1 MAAKNQGS
9 APTAIGLNR
18 YVHFGFFA
26 AGFVLAYVLIKIV
39 ESLWGLLWASND
51 LVVSGIAVVIA
62 AAVTIYGWRHPRVN
76 LLAKEIATE
85 LSKVTWPTRKE
96 TSAFT
101 VTVVVATSI
110 AATILWLFDMFWAA
124 LTGIVY
130 S

>member
-26 AGFVLAYVLIKIV
+26 AGFVLTYVLIKVV
-39 ESLWGLLWASND
+39 ESLWSIFWAAND
-51 LVVSGIAVVIA
+51 LIIVG
-62 AAVTIYGWRHPRVN
+62 AAVAIAGGVTFYAWRHPRVN

-101 VTVVVATSI
+101 VTVVVTTSI
-110 AATILWLFDMFWAA
+110 AALILWLFDMFWAA

>member
-1 MAAKNQGS
+1 MAAKNQGI

-26 AGFVLAYVLIKIV
+26 AGFILTYVLIKV
-39 ESLWGLLWASND
+39 LGSLWTRIAASND
-51 LVVSGIAVVIA
+51 FAVIGFSVVLASA
-62 AAVTIYGWRHPRVN
+62 ATFYAWRHPRLN

-101 VTVVVATSI
+101 VTVIVTTII
-110 AATILWLFDMFWAA
+110 ASTILGLFDMFWAA
-124 LTGIVY
+124 LTGLVY
-130 S
+130 